1 VPFCVAPGVS
11 TLWDV
16 PERPTRGDDARP
28 IPQRGRPDGPRP
40 DLEDDDA
47 VYTVDTRGRRR
58 SATARAARPVREDP
72 RPTRQ
77 PRPRREPL
85 PAGDPRQGPIADRPG
100 ARPDGRRPAPPR
112 GGRPVPVEG
121 EREPRR
127 RRRWWRLIPVVVL
140 LWLAYLVITPF
151 HAWSTVSR
159 VDDAPGGDRP
169 AETPGNTYL
178 LVGSD
183 SRDDLTREERAQLG
197 TGTAEGRRTDSI
209 MLVHV
214 PAGGGKSVI
223 ISIPRDSYMPVPGHG
238 SNKVN
243 AAYSIGGPQLLVQ
256 TLEQVTDLRIDGYLE
271 IGFGGFA
278 SVVNSLG
285 GVDICVPFDMDDPK
299 AHINLKKG
307 CQTLDGKNAL
317 GFVRAR
323 YSDPRGD
330 IGRADRQRQF
340 LAAIMKGAATPSTV
354 LNPFRYWS
362 FTHTAAGAVGVG
374 EDTSMRDAANILLA
388 MRGAGNDSTLSLTVP
403 IRDAAYETSAGLAVK
418 WDTERAKALFTM
430 LREDQPLEA
439 PPAGTDGKPSGG

>member
-1 VPFCVAPGVS
+1 M
-11 TLWDV
+11 
-16 PERPTRGDDARP
+16 
-28 IPQRGRPDGPRP
+28 
-40 DLEDDDA
+40 
-47 VYTVDTRGRRR
+47 
-58 SATARAARPVREDP
+58 
-72 RPTRQ
+72 
-77 PRPRREPL
+77 
-85 PAGDPRQGPIADRPG
+85 
-100 ARPDGRRPAPPR
+100 
-112 GGRPVPVEG
+112 
-121 EREPRR
+121 
-127 RRRWWRLIPVVVL
+127 
-140 LWLAYLVITPF
+140 
-151 HAWSTVSR
+151 SR
-159 VDDAPGGDRP
+159 VDAAPAGDRP

-183 SRDDLTREERAQLG
+183 SRDDLTRAERAELG

-214 PAGGGKSVI
+214 PSGGGKSVI
-223 ISIPRDSYMPVPGHG
+223 ISIPRDSYMPIPGQG

-243 AAYSIGGPQLLVQ
+243 AAYAVGGPQLLVE

-299 AHINLKKG
+299 AHINLTKG

-403 IRDAAYETSAGLAVK
+403 IEDTAYQTRAGIAVK

-439 PPAGTDGKPSGG
+439 PPAGTDGKPSEG

>member
-1 VPFCVAPGVS
+1 M
-11 TLWDV
+11 
-16 PERPTRGDDARP
+16 PERPPRRDDARP
-28 IPQRGRPDGPRP
+28 IPQRGRPDAPRP
-40 DLEDDDA
+40 ELDDEDEG
-47 VYTVDTRGRRR
+47 VFTVDTRGRRR
-58 SATARAARPVREDP
+58 GSSARPARPVRGEQRARPEP
-72 RPTRQ
+72 RE
-77 PRPRREPL
+77 RPVRRERPG
-85 PAGDPRQGPIADRPG
+85 PRDGGDPRRAAAPAP
-100 ARPDGRRPAPPR
+100 ALRPDGRRPAPPR
-112 GGRPVPVEG
+112 GARPVPLEDG
-121 EREPRR
+121 DEPRR
-127 RRRWWRLIPVVVL
+127 RRRWWRLIPVVIL
-140 LWLAYLVITPF
+140 LWLAFLVITPF
-151 HAWSTVSR
+151 HAWNTVTR
-159 VDDAPGGDRP
+159 VDDAPAGDRP
-169 AETPGNTYL
+169 AETRGNTYL

-183 SRDDLTREERAQLG
+183 SRDDLTREERNALG
-197 TGTAEGRRTDSI
+197 TGAAEGRRTDSI

-214 PAGGGKSVI
+214 PADGGKSVI
-223 ISIPRDSYMPVPGHG
+223 ISIPRDSYMPIPGHG

-278 SVVNSLG
+278 DVVNSLD
-285 GVDICVPFDMDDPK
+285 GVDICVPFDMDDKK

-307 CQTLDGKNAL
+307 CQVLDGKNAL

-354 LNPFRYWS
+354 LNPFRYWA

-374 EDTSMRDAANILLA
+374 QDTSMRDSANILLA

-403 IRDAAYETSAGLAVK
+403 IEDTAYQTRAGISVK
-418 WDTERAKALFTM
+418 WDTDRAKALFTM

>member
-1 VPFCVAPGVS
+1 M
-11 TLWDV
+11 
-16 PERPTRGDDARP
+16 PERPTRDDDARP
-28 IPQRGRPDGPRP
+28 IPRQGRPRARPPEPEDEGDDG
-40 DLEDDDA
+40 
-47 VYTVDTRGRRR
+47 VFTVDTRGRRR
-58 SATARAARPVREDP
+58 QPGGANPRREAAPRREARPPPPARPARPAAAARP
-72 RPTRQ
+72 RP
-77 PRPRREPL
+77 EPE
-85 PAGDPRQGPIADRPG
+85 PRQGP
-100 ARPDGRRPAPPR
+100 PR
-112 GGRPVPVEG
+112 GPRPEA
-121 EREPRR
+121 ERTEQTPRR
-127 RRRWWRLIPVVVL
+127 RRR
-140 LWLAYLVITPF
+140 LWLLVPLLLVAWLAFLVASPF

-159 VDDAPGGDRP
+159 VEDAPAGERP
-169 AETPGNTYL
+169 AQTPGNTYL

-183 SRDDLTREERAQLG
+183 SREGLTAEERNELG

-209 MLVHV
+209 MIVHV
-214 PAGGGKSVI
+214 PAGGGKSAIV
-223 ISIPRDSYMPVPGHG
+223 SIPRDSYMPIPGRG

-256 TLEQVTDLRIDGYLE
+256 TLEEVTDLRIDGYLE

-278 SVVNSLG
+278 SVVDSLG

-299 AHINLKKG
+299 AHIDLAKG

-374 EDTSMRDAANILLA
+374 QETSMRDAANILLA

-403 IRDAAYETSAGLAVK
+403 LQDLDYPTAAGSAVK
-418 WDTERAKALFTM
+418 WDTERARALFTM
-430 LREDQPLEA
+430 LREDQPLEG